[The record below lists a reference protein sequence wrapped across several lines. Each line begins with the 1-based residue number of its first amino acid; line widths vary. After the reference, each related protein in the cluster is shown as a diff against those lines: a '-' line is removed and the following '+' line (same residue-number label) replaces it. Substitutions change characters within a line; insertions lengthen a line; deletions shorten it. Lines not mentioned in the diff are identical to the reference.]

1 MHEKKNIKIFG
12 INIFMFLIFV
22 ITMIINIFYIYK
34 KPDLIFKLWH
44 PLLTPLFIC
53 MVIGFSLNFIG
64 KNVPVLNKLGLSFLL
79 CIIVPSF
86 LVHQEI
92 IPETVAIFFDK
103 LFFNK
108 LTNNLSVEE
117 LPNVGINFSQF
128 FITIVISG
136 SILSVNRELL
146 KKSLFKF
153 IPLTL
158 IVIFSSIILT
168 SFIGYLLNYRC
179 PPIFAKYSKNSLLD
193 SVFYICLPL
202 TNGGTNL
209 GINGFSNGIF
219 KEAFPSI
226 TASEIRSY
234 LLPPLLL
241 IRILSI
247 IFAGFLYFLFDKT
260 KFSGKGNLT
269 KDTFSIDNNLKSIP
283 HLDYQN
289 IGTGLFIILGFYSL
303 GIIINQLISSQII
316 ILQLDAMVYVIILLL
331 IVKIF
336 NLISIKHQI
345 YVEQTG
351 KLISTIFTV
360 PVLTGLGLTT
370 NFKKLLEC
378 ITDYRMLFMVNFALL
393 MSIFITFIIAKRFGF
408 YELEA
413 SLTSGISGYSI
424 GGTGNV
430 GIMSVSHREY
440 LLPFSMIATRVVG
453 PIMFVIYSIS
463 FRIIYMS

>member
-1 MHEKKNIKIFG
+1 MQKNKNIKIFG
-12 INIFMFLIFV
+12 INIFMFLIFI

-34 KPDLIFKLWH
+34 NPDLIFKLWH

-53 MVIGFSLNFIG
+53 MVIGISLNFIG
-64 KNVPVLNKLGLSFLL
+64 KNIPVLNKFGLSFLL

-86 LVHQEI
+86 LVYQGI
-92 IPETVAIFFDK
+92 IPEKVAVFFDK

-108 LTNNLSVEE
+108 VTNNKLVNE

-136 SILSVNRELL
+136 SILSVDRELL
-146 KKSLFKF
+146 KKSISRF

-158 IVIFSSIILT
+158 IVIFFSIILT

-179 PPIFAKYSKNSLLD
+179 PSIFSKYSKNSLLD
-193 SVFYICLPL
+193 SIFYICLPL

-226 TASEIRSY
+226 TSSEIRSY

-241 IRILSI
+241 TRILSI
-247 IFAGFLYFLFDKT
+247 IFAGILYFLFDKT

-269 KDTFSIDNNLKSIP
+269 KNTIYIENNLKSNTP
-283 HLDYQN
+283 LEYQN
-289 IGTGLFIILGFYSL
+289 IGIGLLIILGFYSL
-303 GIIINQLISSQII
+303 GIIINQLISSKIT
-316 ILQLDAMVYVIILLL
+316 ILQLDAMVYVIIILL

-336 NLISIKHQI
+336 NLISIENQN

-351 KLISTIFTV
+351 KLMSTIFTI

-370 NFKKLLEC
+370 DFKKLLEC
-378 ITDYRMLFMVNFALL
+378 ITDYKMLLIVICALL
-393 MSIFITFIIAKRFGF
+393 ISILITFILAKKFGF

-413 SLTSGISGYSI
+413 SLASGISGYSI

-430 GIMSVSHREY
+430 GVMSVSHREY
-440 LLPFSMIATRVVG
+440 LLPFSMIATRIVG
-453 PIMFVIYSIS
+453 PIMFIIYSIF